1 MSAGVLRE
9 VVDAV
14 AIIVIV
20 ILNAVLGF
28 IQEYRAEK
36 SLAALKKLSSPS
48 SKVLRDGQPVQIAS
62 EEMVPGDLIELEAGD
77 SVPADSRVV
86 WTTSNFGVQEASLTG
101 ESTPVVKTAA
111 ALKEKDVALA
121 DAYKGGRDAWLQ
133 LELRRTMRNMMAQVE
148 KQVFYGVNSD
158 AKGFA
163 GLLDNAQLD
172 ALADT
177 MVETASGSNALTQ
190 TSVYALRMGE
200 QDVCMVAGN
209 DGRFVVED
217 EPTIIEKSGTGSGT
231 YPALYVPVTGYLGFQ
246 IGGAYS
252 AGRLANVECNSM
264 TSTTA
269 LTDDHIAQL
278 LSVFPAARMPNV
290 VVMNRDALRLL
301 RQSRSAYSPTGAPA
315 PFPTEVFGIP
325 IVVTDQILSTEAVES

>member
-1 MSAGVLRE
+1 MAYAYNTLNGLIQFNDKNLADLNITDLLDDAPLLARMPAVKASNGTQHKYLKQTVASAGAFR
-9 VVDAV
+9 DALDG
-14 AIIVIV
+14 ITKTPS
-20 ILNAVLGF
+20 
-28 IQEYRAEK
+28 QD
-36 SLAALKKLSSPS
+36 ALVTDTLTIF
-48 SKVLRDGQPVQIAS
+48 DGS
-62 EEMVPGDLIELEAGD
+62 
-77 SVPADSRVV
+77 
-86 WTTSNFGVQEASLTG
+86 F
-101 ESTPVVKTAA
+101 ST
-111 ALKEKDVALA
+111 DVSLA

-148 KQVFYGVNSD
+148 KQVFYGTGSD

-177 MVETASGSNALTQ
+177 MVETASGSNASTQ

-325 IVVTDQILSTEAVES
+325 IVVTDQLLSTESVET